1 MTTLIRDIT
10 FRNGRPTSGAGGN
23 LIVNGVQLTLDR
35 VRVTG
40 GLAPAGGGIQ
50 VNASNAAA
58 TLTVLHSLIDNNVAT
73 TGNDGGGLI
82 SLAISNSAT
91 MSFQDSTIAFNTADR
106 GGGVYMT
113 STNGIILR
121 GATVAY
127 NRARSGGTGG
137 VGGIQSSTTV
147 QQATIQGSLFAANT
161 TTINTG
167 NQTLTP
173 TLNCSF
179 GTTTADGGGN
189 VEDADQCGLG
199 AGSRRSAVPQLATAL
214 DATQQPP
221 TLNIPETSPAID
233 FAACGTRTTDQR
245 GMTRPLGATCDAGA
259 YEFDPRPD
267 TSIASA
273 APPFTLSSS
282 DPDSSF
288 QCSLDG
294 GAFVACATPY
304 NPGAAPGTHT
314 LTVRAVDA
322 QGNIDPTPAT
332 TTFTVAAPPTPTAS
346 PTPTPTPTPVVNK
359 TVVVRELKGTIKV
372 KLPGAKSYI
381 NLDVTRGIPVGSTV
395 DTRDGTV
402 ELTSVPKAGAP
413 PETAKFFDGIFKVTQ
428 SKGITTLTLTE
439 TLAACPKSKTA
450 NAAAGKPKKRRL
462 WGDGKGKFR
471 TEGKYAAATVR
482 GTKWLVEDTCAGTL
496 VKVNVGVVD
505 VRDNVRHKTIVVRK
519 GKSYLARPKR

>member
-1 MTTLIRDIT
+1 MRRALLTAALVLLFAAPAQAATFQVTTNVDSATCNAVACSLRGAVAAAVANGVAEDDVINVPPGVYQTPEVSMSGANASGITIAGSGANTTFWEPAATNRLLNVSGTFTPTTTVTIRDLT
-10 FRNGRPTSGAGGN
+10 MRNGLPATGAGGN
-23 LIVNGVQLTLDR
+23 LIVNGAQVTLQR
-35 VRVTG
+35 VRVTNG
-40 GLAPAGGGIQ
+40 RAAGGGGIQ
-50 VNASNAAA
+50 VTGSSGPA
-58 TLTVLHSLIDNNVAT
+58 TLTVLNSLIDNNTAT

-82 SLAISNSAT
+82 SLAITNGAT

-113 STNGIILR
+113 STNGITLR

-127 NRARSGGTGG
+127 NRARNGGTGG
-137 VGGIQSSTTV
+137 VGGIQSSTT
-147 QQATIQGSLFAANT
+147 QPATIQGSLFAANT

-199 AGSRRSAVPQLATAL
+199 AGSRRNAVPELATEL

-245 GMTRPLGATCDAGA
+245 GMTRPLGANCDAGA

-267 TSIASA
+267 TAIQGA
-273 APPFTLSSS
+273 APPFTLTSS
-282 DPDSSF
+282 DAGSSF

-304 NPGAAPGTHT
+304 DPGAAPGTHT

-332 TTFTVAAPPTPTAS
+332 TTFTVAAPAHPDPLA
-346 PTPTPTPTPVVNK
+346 
-359 TVVVRELKGTIKV
+359 L
-372 KLPGAKSYI
+372 AH
-381 NLDVTRGIPVGSTV
+381 LDA
-395 DTRDGTV
+395 DAD
-402 ELTSVPKAGAP
+402 AGRQQARRC
-413 PETAKFFDGIFKVTQ
+413 ARAQGHDQGQ
-428 SKGITTLTLTE
+428 
-439 TLAACPKSKTA
+439 
-450 NAAAGKPKKRRL
+450 AAGRAALHQPRCHPRHPGQL
-462 WGDGKGKFR
+462 DGG
-471 TEGKYAAATVR
+471 
-482 GTKWLVEDTCAGTL
+482 
-496 VKVNVGVVD
+496 
-505 VRDNVRHKTIVVRK
+505 
-519 GKSYLARPKR
+519 LA